1 MAHHFKYLRKGEI
14 TLENHIAELKSL
26 LKDMDIPSFRK
37 DDIDKVN
44 LKWLA
49 KNLAKR
55 NMSHPNYVRAMQLV
69 HTILEQKSY
78 SH

>member
-1 MAHHFKYLRKGEI
+1 M
-14 TLENHIAELKSL
+14 ENHIAELKSL

-55 NMSHPNYVRAMQLV
+55 NISHPNYVRAMQLV

>member
-1 MAHHFKYLRKGEI
+1 M
-14 TLENHIAELKSL
+14 ENHIVELKSL

-44 LKWLA
+44 LKWLV
-49 KNLAKR
+49 KNLSKCII
-55 NMSHPNYVRAMQLV
+55 NHTNYVRSMQLV